1 MTDWQPLDCH
11 AHSTC
16 SDGVLDPDDVIAAA
30 TARGVRGTVSDHAS
44 RDVRFAIKSPEAMD
58 EYMKTIAHLPYRSAE
73 FCSHDALW
81 RDLTPAQMSHLTH
94 RVGSL
99 HAFTLDD
106 GSLVRMFQKEMPPG
120 LSHRAY
126 MSRHVA
132 AIEALAAS
140 MPIEVFAHPTLVP
153 HALRSVPGEELWS
166 ESDEE
171 RLVTALQRNDIA
183 FEISNRYRVH
193 PRLVQRVIAHGV
205 RISLGSDG
213 HQREQVGNLEW
224 PLALTRSLGVPDAA
238 LYDPLAHGTRHG

>member
-153 HALRSVPGEELWS
+153 HALRSIPGEELWS